1 MHRQPISAGTA
12 FGGEGQAGE
21 PLTEFEAIP
30 ADMAP
35 HPSVLGGI
43 PFDHLSAVSSNIYS
57 APMEVT
63 QSAFQTAQALLGLS
77 RQSVP
82 GESQAEVLPAYEAEQ
97 IQGALALLQKQQV
110 SQPVTPA
117 DDSDLRTRVMQALRS
132 RHGYAEKKAIPEHE
146 EGAIDMI
153 SQLVESITSD
163 VLVTDALKPRLRRL
177 EVPLLNVAMR
187 EPEFFSESDHPARQV
202 VNRLAQIPGARDGSL
217 DQGVARSVDS
227 IVDNIVDKSSEDA
240 SVFSDGVRKLDTLVA
255 QQERLRGE
263 NLNQVI
269 ESCEQQQALIKA
281 RTGGAPASTTD
292 E

>member
-1 MHRQPISAGTA
+1 
-12 FGGEGQAGE
+12 
-21 PLTEFEAIP
+21 
-30 ADMAP
+30 MAP

-146 EGAIDMI
+146 EGRHRHD
-153 SQLVESITSD
+153 Q
-163 VLVTDALKPRLRRL
+163 
-177 EVPLLNVAMR
+177 
-187 EPEFFSESDHPARQV
+187 PAR
-202 VNRLAQIPGARDGSL
+202 RIHYLG
-217 DQGVARSVDS
+217 
-227 IVDNIVDKSSEDA
+227 
-240 SVFSDGVRKLDTLVA
+240 
-255 QQERLRGE
+255 
-263 NLNQVI
+263 
-269 ESCEQQQALIKA
+269 
-281 RTGGAPASTTD
+281 RTGHRRPQAQASALGGSSA
-292 E
+292 